1 MEETAMKNLKAKD
14 VMEREVVS
22 IPFDMSLSKVRD
34 VFMHKRITGAP
45 VVTEEGELLGVLSQ
59 TDIVRYAFQ
68 RPSGDF
74 PKDDLFLGLTDWA
87 SEDNSTKVQERLN
100 KAKACDVM
108 DTNIF
113 SVSAEDS
120 VSNVA
125 QMMRR
130 HRIHRVIVREG
141 NKAIGVVSSMDM
153 MKLLE

>member
-1 MEETAMKNLKAKD
+1 MKELKAKD

-34 VFMHKRITGAP
+34 VFLHKRITGAP
-45 VVTEEGELLGVLSQ
+45 VVTEDGELLGVLSQ

-74 PKDDLFLGLTDWA
+74 PKDDLFLGLTDWGA
-87 SEDNSTKVQERLN
+87 SEKNFSKVQERLD

-120 VSNVA
+120 VSNIA

-130 HRIHRVIVREG
+130 HRVHRVIVREG

-153 MKLLE
+153 MKLLES